1 MSLQF
6 RGSVISTER
15 ENGTSMMAEDT
26 IIFRYP
32 KEEITS
38 KSIIFVQPNEL
49 AVVVI
54 QGQVQAVL
62 PPGTHNVQSPQ
73 NPLSSFLS
81 RFRYNALPFDT
92 IVFYTST
99 TRHEIRIVGVS
110 QTQDLVPLE
119 YEIAVYYRVTDPS
132 KLVFNVQFGNNVF
145 KDADLGRY
153 ISPMIDQEVSSIINY
168 VRLSDIFKK
177 LGDVSN
183 AVLASLKAFL
193 SEIGIELISVRV
205 IRLLPQDDELRRVIQ
220 LRDLGVDV
228 EKAIRL
234 YLAGS
239 LASKNDPASVNMALG
254 IPYYPNLS
262 TLVNL
267 PDNLIKVNLRGN
279 EDRENTENSNK

>member
-1 MSLQF
+1 MSLQI

-15 ENGTSMMAEDT
+15 ENGTSMMAEDV

-32 KEEITS
+32 KEEVTS
-38 KSIIFVQPNEL
+38 KSIIFVQPNET

-81 RFRYNALPFDT
+81 RMRYNALPFDT
-92 IVFYTST
+92 IVYFTST
-99 TRHEIRIVGVS
+99 TRHEIRVVGNS
-110 QTQDLVPLE
+110 QTQDLVPLV
-119 YEIAVYYRVTDPS
+119 YEVAVYYRVTDPS
-132 KLVFNVQFGNNVF
+132 KLVFNVQFGGNVF
-145 KDADLGRY
+145 KDADLARY
-153 ISPMIDQEVSSIINY
+153 VSPMIDQ
-168 VRLSDIFKK
+168 
-177 LGDVSN
+177 DVSQVMN
-183 AVLASLKAFL
+183 FAKL
-193 SEIGIELISVRV
+193 SEIYSKFNDITTGVTAILKNFLTEIGVELISVRV
-205 IRLLPQDDELRRVIQ
+205 IRLLPQDDELRRIIQ
-220 LRDLGVDV
+220 LRDLGLDV

-239 LASKNDPASVNMALG
+239 LTSKNDPASVNMALG

-267 PDNLIKVNLRGN
+267 PDNLIRVNLRGN
-279 EDRENTENSNK
+279 GENEKKS